1 MCKKNYT
8 FKKNPIE
15 NISSLIYLHLLYLLL
30 NSNKPNPFQ
39 ILSIC
44 TFVISIFYEKFLG
57 GSQQIQAKK
66 GKRKDGKQTQNGVL
80 GKDELSDAEK
90 ANILSQV
97 LKELKTTLTDC
108 DKALGKS
115 KTLIKFSFSL
125 KKTSF

>member
-1 MCKKNYT
+1 M
-8 FKKNPIE
+8 
-15 NISSLIYLHLLYLLL
+15 
-30 NSNKPNPFQ
+30 
-39 ILSIC
+39 
-44 TFVISIFYEKFLG
+44 G

-80 GKDELSDAEK
+80 GNDELSDAEK